1 MTMLRYNPSIW
12 GWEISDSIERD
23 FGNRAVLERPG
34 IPKSVPTPLQ
44 VILSTVA
51 ASNSSQA
58 AKEKLVE
65 QLKTSFNK
73 ALSK

>member
-12 GWEISDSIERD
+12 GLEISDSIERD
-23 FGNRAVLERPG
+23 FGKRSVMRVG